1 MHRSCEKWKE
11 EGGVAAGD
19 SSPLPN
25 GADRGGGGDPLSGLK
40 SVTP

>member
-1 MHRSCEKWKE
+1 MRSEKWKG
-11 EGGVAAGD
+11 EGGAAAGD

-25 GADRGGGGDPLSGLK
+25 GADKEGGRDPLSGLK